1 MRAVNGDGPI
11 SNRARSVA
19 FAYVVIASRK
29 VGHGS
34 EHYRQAMADERMICE
49 ASRKAA
55 ARTAAVPLVFRAQ
68 AITPDLPREPQ
79 TVQATGSSK

>member
-34 EHYRQAMADERMICE
+34 EHYRQAMADERMICD
-49 ASRKAA
+49 ASRKAEARMPA
-55 ARTAAVPLVFRAQ
+55 AKPLVFLAH
-68 AITPDLPREPQ
+68 AITPDLPAKP
-79 TVQATGSSK
+79 